1 MQIGDYRI
9 FPGDQQEID
18 LLVGALPT
26 GTTVNIKAHVFRS
39 YHPGPVALFLA
50 GMHGDEI
57 NGIEIV
63 REAIF
68 NGLFDDL
75 IAGTV
80 IAIPVLNIYG
90 FMNFSRFVPDGKDV
104 NRSFRGSA
112 NGSLASR
119 VAHMMSEKILPLV
132 DFGVDFHT
140 GGESRF
146 NFPQIRYSRGSK
158 KGRVLA
164 ELFNPPVILEKPTI
178 GKTLRAHAKSLDIP
192 VIVYEGGESLR
203 LDGHSI
209 TTGVQG
215 IRKLLLAKNMIEGNP
230 YRNFE
235 PHHYGKATWIRAQK
249 SGVFIWSKGAG
260 RPVEKGDVLGHIYTV
275 DGTEKTAVRASR
287 AGYLIAHNNIPV
299 VNVGDALFN
308 LAY

>member
-9 FPGDQQEID
+9 FPGDHQEVD

-26 GTTVNIKAHVFRS
+26 GTTVNIRAHVFRS
-39 YHPGPVALFLA
+39 SNPGPVALFLA

-68 NGLFDDL
+68 NGMFDDL
-75 IAGTV
+75 IAGSV

-119 VAHMMSEKILPLV
+119 VAYMLSEKILPLV

-146 NFPQIRYSRGSK
+146 NFPQIRYSKGSK
-158 KGRVLA
+158 KGKDLA
-164 ELFNPPVILEKPTI
+164 ELFNPPVILEKSTI
-178 GKTLRAHAKSLDIP
+178 GKTLRAHAGSLKIP
-192 VIVYEGGESLR
+192 IIVYEGGEALR

-209 TTGVQG
+209 STGVQG
-215 IRKLLLAKNMIEGNP
+215 IRKLLLAKKMVEGNP
-230 YRNFE
+230 FRNFE
-235 PHHYGKATWIRAQK
+235 PQYYGRASWIRAHQ
-249 SGVFIWSKGAG
+249 SGIFIWSQGAG
-260 RPVEKGDVLGHIYTV
+260 RPVEKGDVLGHIYKV

-287 AGYLIAHNNIPV
+287 AGYLIAHNNIPDGREV
-299 VNVGDALFN
+299 
-308 LAY
+308 

>member
-1 MQIGDYRI
+1 MRIGDYRI
-9 FPGDQQEID
+9 FPGDHQEID
-18 LLVGALPT
+18 LLVGGLPT
-26 GTTVNIKAHVFRS
+26 GTTVNIKAQVFRS
-39 YHPGPVALFLA
+39 VNPGPVALFLA

-68 NGLFDDL
+68 SGIFDNL
-75 IAGTV
+75 IAGSV

-90 FMNFSRFVPDGKDV
+90 FMNFSRYVPDGKDV

-112 NGSLASR
+112 RGSLASR

-158 KGRVLA
+158 KGRDLA
-164 ELFNPPVILEKPTI
+164 ELFNPPVILEKPVI
-178 GKTLRAHAKSLDIP
+178 AKTLRAHAKSLDIP
-192 VIVYEGGESLR
+192 IIVYEGGEALR

-209 TTGVQG
+209 STGVQG
-215 IRKLLLAKNMIEGNP
+215 IRKLLLSKKMIEGKP
-230 YRNFE
+230 FRNFD
-235 PHHYGKATWIRAQK
+235 PDHYSRSIWIRAHQ
-249 SGVFIWSKGAG
+249 SGIFIWSKGAG
-260 RPVEKGDVLGHIYTV
+260 RPIEKGDVLGHIYRV
-275 DGTEKTAVRASR
+275 DGTEKTAVRSPR
-287 AGYLIAHNNIPV
+287 SGYLIAHNNIPV

-308 LAY
+308 LSY

>member
-9 FPGDQQEID
+9 FPGDHQEVEF
-18 LLVGALPT
+18 LVGTLPT
-26 GTTVNIKAHVFRS
+26 GTTVNIQAHVFRS
-39 YHPGPVALFLA
+39 SNPGPVALFLA

-68 NGLFDDL
+68 NGMFDDL
-75 IAGTV
+75 IAGSV

-104 NRSFRGSA
+104 NRSFKGSA

-119 VAHMMSEKILPLV
+119 VAYLLSENILPLV

-146 NFPQIRYSRGSK
+146 NFPQIRYSKGSK
-158 KGRVLA
+158 IGKDLA
-164 ELFNPPVILEKPTI
+164 ELFNPPIILEKPTI
-178 GKTLRAHAKSLDIP
+178 AKTLRAYAGSLKIP
-192 VIVYEGGESLR
+192 IIVYEGGESLR

-209 TTGVQG
+209 STGVQG
-215 IRKLLLAKNMIEGNP
+215 IRKLLLAKKMVDGNP
-230 YRNFE
+230 FRNFE
-235 PHHYGKATWIRAQK
+235 PQHYGRASWIRAHQ
-249 SGVFIWSKGAG
+249 SGIFIWSKGAG
-260 RPVEKGDVLGHIYTV
+260 RPVEKGDVLGHIYKV
-275 DGTEKTAVRASR
+275 SGTEKTAVRASR
-287 AGYLIAHNNIPV
+287 SGYLIAHNNIPV